1 MCLGMATGY
10 IKPKKKI
17 YVCSPYSGNVERNVE
32 YARKYCRFVV
42 QRGFIPIAPH
52 LFSPQFLDDKNPE
65 ERKLGM
71 SMAKD
76 LLKDCEELWVF
87 SGILSEGM
95 KAEIELANKL
105 GIEIVN
111 IPGGTVHDEW

>member
-1 MCLGMATGY
+1 MCLGIATGY

-42 QRGFIPIAPH
+42 QRGHIPVAPH
-52 LFSPQFLDDKNPE
+52 LFFPQFLDDKNPE

-71 SMAKD
+71 SMAKN

-95 KAEIELANKL
+95 KTEIELANKL